1 MGNVADLLIDDETVT
16 VKLTAL
22 EKAEAVH
29 GNVVVPRS
37 AITAFWTVP
46 DGQAEVA
53 GFKLIGSGLTGVI
66 KVGTWRSA
74 DRTIFAV
81 CHGAGPAVVLDLT
94 GERYDRLVVT
104 VDNPQDVLASLG

>member
-1 MGNVADLLIDDETVT
+1 MGSVAALLVDDDTVT
-16 VKLTAL
+16 VQLTAL
-22 EKAEAVH
+22 EKAEALH

-37 AITAFWTVP
+37 AVRAFWTVP

-81 CHGAGPAVVLDLT
+81 CHGSRPAVVLDLT
-94 GERYDRLVVT
+94 GAQYDRLVVT
-104 VDNPQDVLASLG
+104 VDNPEEAIAGLS